1 MNVQPEEETKEEFK
15 DLTGVKN
22 KDLNKKQK
30 TARKAAKAGDYT
42 DKNLDGIPDA
52 DQLDWD
58 VLGADWQWVQK
69 LMLEVDEIRQIVE
82 NAVANYDLDTETGV
96 NNFINDVIGSTWW
109 EENDTYVRDAFAQ
122 RATDPDTYKGRLEDA
137 ANAVRQQALQLGAP
151 LDEATVT
158 ALAEQFVTQGWDRP
172 ERAYR
177 LTDELNKRVG
187 PNQEG
192 RMFGQAGNLID
203 NLRQAATRNGL
214 SFTPDYYNSAL
225 TSVNSGLSDENYW
238 LRQIREEAASYWPS
252 YSEQIRAG
260 LDVMQLASGY
270 MNVMAR
276 TLEIDPNSISL
287 NDPFI
292 RKATTGIDEAGNPRP
307 MSLWEFEQDLRN
319 DPRWMNTDQATK
331 SMTDI
336 GTSILQRFGIL

>member
-1 MNVQPEEETKEEFK
+1 MSVQPEETAQEEVK
-15 DLTGVKN
+15 DFTGVKN
-22 KDLNKKQK
+22 KDLTPKQRR
-30 TARKAAKAGDYT
+30 ARKAAKAGDYT

-52 DQLDWD
+52 DQLDWA
-58 VLGADWQWVQK
+58 VLAEDWRWIEN

-82 NAVANYDLDTETGV
+82 NAVKNYDLQTETGV

-109 EENDTYVRDAFAQ
+109 QENDTFARQAFAE
-122 RATDPDTYKGRLEDA
+122 RSTDPDTYKGRVEDA
-137 ANAVRQQALQLGAP
+137 ANAVRQEALQIGAP
-151 LDEATVT
+151 LDEATIAV
-158 ALAEQFVTQGWDRP
+158 LAERYVTEGWSQP

-177 LTDELNKRVG
+177 LRDELVKKVG

-214 SFTPDYYNSAL
+214 TFSPDYYNSAL
-225 TSVNSGLSDENYW
+225 ASVNGGLTDEAYW

-252 YSEQIRAG
+252 YGEQIRAG

-287 NDPFI
+287 NDPYI
-292 RKATTGIDEAGNPRP
+292 RKATTMLDDSGNPRP

-319 DPRWMNTDQATK
+319 DPRWMDTNQAVK
-331 SMTDI
+331 SVTDI

>member
-1 MNVQPEEETKEEFK
+1 MSTGPEEKTQEETKDF
-15 DLTGVKN
+15 TGVKN
-22 KDLNKKQK
+22 KDLTK
-30 TARKAAKAGDYT
+30 TQRNARKAAKAGRYT
-42 DKNLDGIPDA
+42 DKNLDGIPDV
-52 DQLDWD
+52 DQLDWA
-58 VLGADWQWVQK
+58 VLGQDWRWIEN
-69 LMLEVDEIRQIVE
+69 LMLEVEEIKTIVE
-82 NAVANYDLDTETGV
+82 NAVKNYDVNTETGI

-109 EENDTYVRDAFAQ
+109 QDNDTYVREAFAQ
-122 RATDPDTYKGRLEDA
+122 RTTDPDTYKGRIEDA
-137 ANAVRQQALQLGAP
+137 ANAVRQQALQIGAP
-151 LDEATVT
+151 LDEATVNI
-158 ALAEQFVTQGWDRP
+158 LAEQFVTQGWDRP

-187 PNQEG
+187 PNAEG

-214 SFTPDYYNSAL
+214 TFSPDYYNSAL
-225 TSVNSGLSDENYW
+225 TSVNSGLTDEAYW

-252 YSEQIRAG
+252 YGEQIRAG

-319 DPRWMNTDQATK
+319 DPRWMNTNQATK
-331 SMTDI
+331 SMSDI

>member
-1 MNVQPEEETKEEFK
+1 MSVQPEETTQEETKDF
-15 DLTGVKN
+15 TGVKN
-22 KDLNKKQK
+22 KDLTPKQRR
-30 TARKAAKAGDYT
+30 ARKAAKAGDYT

-52 DQLDWD
+52 DQLDWA
-58 VLGADWQWVQK
+58 VLAEDWRWIEN

-82 NAVANYDLDTETGV
+82 SAVKNYDLQTETGV

-109 EENDTYVRDAFAQ
+109 QENDTFARQAFAE
-122 RATDPDTYKGRLEDA
+122 RSTDPDTYKGRVEDA
-137 ANAVRQQALQLGAP
+137 ANAVRQEALQIGAP
-151 LDEATVT
+151 IDEATIAV
-158 ALAEQFVTQGWDRP
+158 LAERFVTEGWNQPD
-172 ERAYR
+172 RAYR
-177 LTDELNKRVG
+177 LRNELIKKVG
-187 PNQEG
+187 PNQQG
-192 RMFGQAGNLID
+192 QMFGQAGNLID

-214 SFTPDYYNSAL
+214 TFSPDYYNSAL
-225 TSVNSGLSDENYW
+225 TSVNSGLTDEAYW

-252 YSEQIRAG
+252 YGEQIRAG

-319 DPRWMNTDQATK
+319 DPRWMNTNQATK
-331 SMTDI
+331 SMSDI